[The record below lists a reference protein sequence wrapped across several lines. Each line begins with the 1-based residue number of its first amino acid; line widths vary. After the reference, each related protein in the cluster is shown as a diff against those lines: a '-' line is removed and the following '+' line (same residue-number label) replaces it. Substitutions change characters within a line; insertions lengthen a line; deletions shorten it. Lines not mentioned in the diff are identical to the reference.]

1 MTHYACASQ
10 EKLSELRQKPQVRI
24 LAIET
29 SCDETAAAVV
39 ENGRTVLSNVIHT
52 QIPLHMPFGGVVP
65 EIASRSHVQKIG
77 SVVQLALDQANLKLS
92 ELDAVAVTNGPGLV
106 GALLVGLSYA
116 KGLAYAAGL
125 PFLGVHH
132 IASHIA
138 ANYLSYPEL
147 EPPFTCLVAS
157 GGHSHIIAVEDYDR
171 YRLIGRTRDDAA
183 GEAFDKVAR
192 VLGLSYPGGPNL
204 EKLALEGDPNRYRFH
219 SAFNE
224 GEGYDFSFSGI
235 KTAVVNRLHN
245 AEQAGEEMNRADLA
259 ASFQKTVVDILAEKS
274 VRATKAQAGEAGK
287 KLALAGG
294 VSANRALREAMEA
307 RAKAAGISFYCPAFA
322 YCTDNAAMVGSAAY
336 GKLMRG
342 QLDDLSLNAIPYLSI
357 EDTSEAL

>member
-1 MTHYACASQ
+1 
-10 EKLSELRQKPQVRI
+10 VRI

-39 ENGRTVLSNVIHT
+39 EDGRTVLSNAVHT
-52 QIPLHMPFGGVVP
+52 QIPLHAPFGGVVP

-77 SVVQLALDQANLKLS
+77 AVVRLALDEAGLALN
-92 ELDAVAVTNGPGLV
+92 ELDAIAVTSGPGLV

-132 IASHIA
+132 IAAHIA
-138 ANYLSYPEL
+138 ANYLSYPDL
-147 EPPFTCLVAS
+147 TPPFTCLVAS
-157 GGHSHIIAVEDYDR
+157 GGHSHIIVVEEYDR

-192 VLGLSYPGGPNL
+192 VLGLPYPGGPNL
-204 EKLALEGDPNRYRFH
+204 EQLALQGDPTRYRFR

-224 GEGYDFSFSGI
+224 GDGLDFSFSGI

-245 AEQAGEEMNRADLA
+245 AEQAGESINHADLA

-274 VRATKAQAGEAGK
+274 VRAAKAQSGEAGI

-294 VSANRALREAMEA
+294 VSANLALREAMEA
-307 RAKAAGISFYCPAFA
+307 RAKQEGIAFYCPVFE
-322 YCTDNAAMVGSAAY
+322 YCTDNAAMVASAAY
-336 GKLMRG
+336 GRLLRG
-342 QLDDLSLNAIPYLSI
+342 TTDALSLNAVPYLSI
-357 EDTSEAL
+357 EER

>member
-1 MTHYACASQ
+1 MTHYESAVQ
-10 EKLSELRQKPQVRI
+10 QKLESLRQNPHVRI

-29 SCDETAAAVV
+29 SCDETACAVV
-39 ENGRTVLSNVIHT
+39 ENGRQILSNVVHT
-52 QIPLHMPFGGVVP
+52 QIPLHMPYGGVVP

-77 SVVQLALDQANLKLS
+77 SVVRLALEQANLSLG
-92 ELDAVAVTNGPGLV
+92 ELDAIAVTNGPGLV

-138 ANYLSYPEL
+138 ANYLSYPDL
-147 EPPFTCLVAS
+147 APPFTCLVAS
-157 GGHSHIIAVEDYDR
+157 GGHSHIILVEDYDS
-171 YRLIGRTRDDAA
+171 YRLIGHTRDDAA

-192 VLGLSYPGGPNL
+192 VLGLPYPGGPNL
-204 EKLALEGDPNRYRFH
+204 EQLAREGDPTRYRFR

-245 AEQAGEEMNRADLA
+245 AEQAGEAVNRADLA

-274 VRATKAQAGEAGK
+274 VRAATAQSGEAGK
-287 KLALAGG
+287 KTRACGRRFRKLRTAGG
-294 VSANRALREAMEA
+294 DGGAGRCGGHPILLSRLCVLHRQRRDGRQRGLRQAPRRA
-307 RAKAAGISFYCPAFA
+307 G
-322 YCTDNAAMVGSAAY
+322 
-336 GKLMRG
+336 
-342 QLDDLSLNAIPYLSI
+342 
-357 EDTSEAL
+357 